1 LREEQVLDMVEITIP
16 RERDFSIVAELVVGG
31 IAARHDVTL
40 DVLDDLQLA
49 LGSLLEH
56 AEDDEGVITV
66 QLRVGSDAIDVSVGP
81 VGERTVAEL
90 ERHGGA
96 MLGLRRLLDTTVE
109 DVSLS
114 SRDGG
119 TWVDLHRRFALQG
132 QGPAQ

>member
-1 LREEQVLDMVEITIP
+1 MQDTVEITIP

-56 AEDDEGVITV
+56 DDSGDGEISV
-66 QLRVGSDAIDVSVGP
+66 QLRVGGEAIDVSVGP
-81 VGERTVAEL
+81 VGERTITEL
-90 ERHGGA
+90 EGDAGDA
-96 MLGLRRLLDTTVE
+96 LGLRRLLDTTVE
-109 DVSLS
+109 AVSLS

-119 TWVDLHRRFALQG
+119 TWVDLHKDFAVEG
-132 QGPAQ
+132 QIQ